1 MILVITV
8 TIISLIGQADSHSM
22 ELTLQ
27 GYVACCLFHGD
38 HHRPH
43 PAATRVMPAQR
54 QSIQR
59 GMHNEHENK
68 KAT

>member
-8 TIISLIGQADSHSM
+8 TIISIISQADSHSM

-27 GYVACCLFHGD
+27 GHVACWLFHGD
-38 HHRPH
+38 HHPPH
-43 PAATRVMPAQR
+43 PAANRLMAAQL

-59 GMHNEHENK
+59 GMHNEQEDD
-68 KAT
+68 KAA